1 MSSGNA
7 AVMALDYGDKR
18 IGVAMASL
26 TSRLASPLVTLNNDA
41 SMLTNLESL
50 IKQNNVTVLVVGYPR
65 NQKGQPTQQTH
76 LVEQFIERLKQF
88 NLTIKLQDESLT
100 SVYAEAELKAGKA
113 PYTKKDV
120 DALAA
125 TYILEDYLSTIN

>member
-26 TSRLASPLVTLNNDA
+26 SSRLASPLVTLNNDA

-65 NQKGQPTQQTH
+65 NQQGQPTQQTH
-76 LVEQFIERLKQF
+76 LVEQFIEMLKQF

-100 SVYAEAELKAGKA
+100 SVYAEAELKARKA
-113 PYTKKDV
+113 PFTKKDV

>member
-1 MSSGNA
+1 MSSVDA

-18 IGVAMASL
+18 IGVAVASL
-26 TSRLASPLVTLNNDA
+26 SSGLASPLVTLNNDA

-50 IKQNNVTVLVVGYPR
+50 IEQNNVTVLVVGYPR

-76 LVEQFIERLKQF
+76 LVEQFIEKLKQF

-100 SVYAEAELKAGKA
+100 SVYAEAELKARKA
-113 PYTKKDV
+113 PFTKKDV

-125 TYILEDYLSTIN
+125 TYILEDYLSSIN